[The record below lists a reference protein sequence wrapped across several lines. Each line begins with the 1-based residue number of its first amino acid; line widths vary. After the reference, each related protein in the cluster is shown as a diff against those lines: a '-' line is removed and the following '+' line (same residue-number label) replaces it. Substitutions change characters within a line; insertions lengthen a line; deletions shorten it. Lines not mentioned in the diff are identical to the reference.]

1 MLCLQKAKLEN
12 ECKME
17 HLQLES
23 DFQLIEQEMERTNS
37 SKSPEDN
44 SATVSQH
51 LQRLCEERQS
61 RIGKFLLYLEQ
72 KDNDRIEK
80 LLQSKP

>member
-23 DFQLIEQEMERTNS
+23 DFQLIDQEMERTNS
-37 SKSPEDN
+37 KSPEDK
-44 SATVSQH
+44 SATVTQH
-51 LQRLCEERQS
+51 LQRLCAERKS
-61 RIGKFLLYLEQ
+61 RIDKFLLYLEQ

>member
-1 MLCLQKAKLEN
+1 MLCFQKAKLEN
-12 ECKME
+12 DCKVE

-23 DFQLIEQEMERTNS
+23 DFQLIEREMEKTN

-44 SATVSQH
+44 STTASRR
-51 LQRLCEERQS
+51 LQELCAERQS

-72 KDNDRIEK
+72 KDNDLIEK